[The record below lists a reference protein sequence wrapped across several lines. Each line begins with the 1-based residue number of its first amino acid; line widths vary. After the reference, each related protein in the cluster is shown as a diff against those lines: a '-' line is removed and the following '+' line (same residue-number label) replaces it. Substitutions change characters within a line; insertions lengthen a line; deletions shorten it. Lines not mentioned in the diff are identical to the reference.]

1 MSSKR
6 LKIAV
11 NNHYREADAFIEALL
26 SAGHQFVADE
36 PADLLLID
44 LDPPLQGYQEMIRKH
59 KAQGA
64 KVFLFPHGAGA
75 PVLSYDGLFAP
86 DRRVD
91 ANLVMGSGHAEFLRR
106 IDYPA
111 PTHTIGWPYCPQRP
125 FRPSDDVRHVV
136 FGPSHPGGDGWLPD
150 FYRNL
155 NADVFAQL
163 IRGPWRVTVRHI
175 GTLEQNGLW
184 EAEGVTYVDGRLMA
198 ETAEIDTA
206 DAVVAACGTYPA
218 LAIARGVPTVMY
230 AQGTMALGVPGEK
243 ERRPR
248 RGDRYMDF
256 IRYPFDAADAPLADL
271 IEAAARSETPIADW
285 KRRFVGQPF
294 DRRSFVALIER
305 LVAAPAP
312 AVTIDG
318 TRRFTTLAFAEE
330 LVQRPEL
337 LTTYVDCIGAE
348 DDATLLLWAPGL
360 DGDALLATAELAIEK
375 AGLDPERLPDV
386 LLVPLPGSPEADL
399 QLSKRADAVL
409 SEWPAAGRIGK
420 RPRFGVGSASAL
432 RAAAESAWASVLVG

>member
-11 NNHYREADAFIEALL
+11 NNHYREADAFIEALY
-26 SAGHQFVADE
+26 SAGHEFVTDG

-44 LDPPLQGYQEMIRKH
+44 LDPPLHGYQEMIRKH

-75 PVLSYDGLFAP
+75 PVLSYDGLFPP
-86 DRRVD
+86 DRRID
-91 ANLVMGSGHAEFLRR
+91 ANLVMGPGHAEFLRR

-111 PTHTIGWPYCPQRP
+111 PTHTIGWPYCAQRP
-125 FRPSDDVRHVV
+125 FQACDDVQHVV

-184 EAEGVTYVDGRLMA
+184 EDEGVEYVDGRLMA
-198 ETAEIDTA
+198 ETAEIDRA

-230 AQGTMALGVPGEK
+230 AQGTMALGIPGEK
-243 ERRPR
+243 ERRPK

-256 IRYPFDAADAPLADL
+256 IRYPFDAANGPLDEL
-271 IEAAARSETPIADW
+271 IPAAARSEAPIADW
-285 KRRFVGQPF
+285 KRRFIAQPF

-305 LVAAPAP
+305 LVAEPAP
-312 AVTIDG
+312 GVSIDD
-318 TRRFTTLAFAEE
+318 TRRFTTLAFADE
-330 LVQRPEL
+330 LVEKPEIL
-337 LTTYVDCIGAE
+337 KTYVECFGAD
-348 DDATLLLWAPGL
+348 DDATLMLWAPGL
-360 DGDALLATAELAIEK
+360 DERALLAIAELAIEK

-386 LLVPLPGSPEADL
+386 LLVPLPGSPEADRR
-399 QLSKRADAVL
+399 LSERADAVL

-420 RPRFGVGSASAL
+420 RPRFGVAHAAAL
-432 RAAAESAWASVLVG
+432 RAAADGAWASALVG